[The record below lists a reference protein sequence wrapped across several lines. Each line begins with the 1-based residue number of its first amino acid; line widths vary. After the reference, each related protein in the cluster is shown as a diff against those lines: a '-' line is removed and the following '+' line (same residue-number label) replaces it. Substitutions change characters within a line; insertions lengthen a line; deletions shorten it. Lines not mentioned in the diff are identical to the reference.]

1 MLASLRCGLSGH
13 RINRRRVWNDG
24 THFRTECDRCGTPLI
39 RDLKGWRPVQDSDE
53 TVDETAD
60 A

>member
-13 RINRRRVWNDG
+13 KINRRRVWNDG
-24 THFRTECDRCGTPLI
+24 THFRTDCDRCATPLI
-39 RDLKGWRPVQDSDE
+39 RDLKGWRPVEASDPA
-53 TVDETAD
+53 VDETTD